1 MRDGY
6 FFDEHAQAIARR
18 QYLQPGDGDILGM
31 FRRVAREIA
40 KAEREEER
48 SKWEEEF
55 FRLMAEKRFSPG
67 GRILAGAGTVH
78 GNLLNCFVQGATE
91 NPPESFAGIMEV
103 AKKLALVTKV
113 GGGNG
118 VNLDPYRSKG
128 KRARR
133 AVEGVAYLS
142 AEHPDVED
150 FIRGLMRPPI
160 NPDGAK
166 EEISLKN
173 FARVVYGAL
182 SPELK
187 ALAERY
193 GVRTVKEPPEG
204 RILVPDDMGG
214 IIDAAREAADL
225 ARKGQKPHVDFSL
238 LRPEGAPIRGS
249 GGTSSGPVSF
259 LFEIFDN
266 FLEWVAWGAEEA
278 GPVATL
284 RYVYAPVLRVVRQ
297 GGCLHP
303 DTLVH
308 TDRGTLRLREL
319 VDPFRRGWQPHTL
332 SVATDEGWRPS
343 PEGYNN
349 GVAPTLRVVLENGLE
364 VQGTLNHKLKVLR
377 EDGTREWVELQ
388 DLRPGDWVIWV
399 LDEHTG
405 TPVQLA
411 PLDEPLHPNTT
422 PIRTPEVLT
431 EDLAFLLGFFF
442 GEGFVSGDRIGFS
455 VHEEEPMREEAKRL
469 FRELFGLELR
479 EERKPGD
486 RSVTLVVRSRPL
498 VTWLRKNGLLK
509 GKARELEV
517 PRAIR
522 QSPRPVLAAFLRGLF
537 EADGT
542 ITAGYPMLTTASKR
556 LAQDVMVL
564 LGGLGIPSKLLRY
577 NPLPGRFSKAE
588 HYRVRVVTA
597 KGLERYLERIGVPKG
612 SRLEALHGIKPD
624 IRRESSWPL
633 PHAEGLLKPLLTVTE
648 KGRKGYASPY
658 TPLRKDLLR
667 YLRGERQLTATGYAM
682 VLEKAQDLGLEAE
695 PFPFNEYYVRVA
707 SVEPGGEILTLDLSV
722 EGNHTYLANG
732 LVSHNTRRGA
742 GMATLSIEHP
752 DLLDFLTAKDL
763 DREKAEG
770 DISTFNISVLATDRF
785 LEAVEK
791 DEPWPV
797 TPIEVPGKYY
807 PYPVE
812 GPYTGKLPPLPERED
827 GAKAIP
833 LYGGKVP
840 ARWLWHEIA
849 WHAWATGEPGL
860 IFVDRVNALSALKGL
875 GERYQIRST
884 NPCFVGST
892 RIPTERGLV
901 PIEELAREGGSFYLV
916 TDNRAP
922 FGGRGAPLPGHGTA
936 VRKAVRAFF
945 TGVKPVVRLR
955 TREGLEVTLTPDH
968 LLLTP
973 EGYREAG
980 KLRPGE
986 KILVQSGEGLFPKEE
1001 SLPAQALAVVHERV
1015 ATAGGRGGRGRAD
1028 VRAQYRNLPT
1038 RWSRELGVALGWLL
1052 GDGYLRED
1060 GVGFYFS
1067 RKDFADLAWLP
1078 DLLRDWFGQGTL
1090 QETRSD
1096 TFHLHFNRIPA
1107 EFFQALGLKAARATE
1122 KRVPESLFR
1131 APREAVVGFLQGL
1144 FSADGSVQINEK
1156 KQDATIRLASSSLAL
1171 LQDVQLLLLNL
1182 GILGKIHKRRE
1193 AARKA
1198 LPDGKGALRE
1208 YPVAPQYELILGG
1221 ENRDRFA
1228 EVVGFLQEE
1237 KQSKLLAFLR
1247 HRPRGSYRKP
1257 FLATVASVEP
1267 AGEAPVYD
1275 LTEPVTHSLI
1285 ANGLVAHNCGEIPLT
1300 VGEPCDL
1307 GAMNLAAYV
1316 KDGEFQMEEFRRDVR
1331 TAIRFL
1337 DNVLDVNKF
1346 ALPDNEMAAKKL
1358 RRLGLGLMGL
1368 ADALIKM
1375 GLPYD
1380 SEEARRKV
1388 YEIVSAMREE
1398 AIRASE
1404 ALAEERGPFPLY
1416 EEHRE
1421 YFQSLGIKPRRNVA
1435 LLTVA
1440 PTGTT
1445 SMLMGVSSGIEPVFS
1460 PFVWRRIGGEYKPLL
1475 HPLFVELMEAY
1486 PPAPGFA
1493 KEGKWDWEKIVEEIQ
1508 KDGHGSVQNLPFVP
1522 EAIRRVFLSAHDIHP
1537 LDHVRMQGAVQRAF
1551 DAEGYAA
1558 NSISKC
1564 IAKGTLIPTSKGLI
1578 PIEEIA
1584 PPHPEDTFVP
1594 VEGLYT
1600 AEGYRITAHYY
1611 AGKKRGVRIRLDNG
1625 AELVGAWE
1633 SHRLLTPEGWRL
1645 MRELKPGDVVLGKLV
1660 PSHGEGGLPIPEAK
1674 GLSLRTNARNL
1685 PLPERMSEDL
1695 ALFLGMLAADGSTV
1709 EATGF
1714 VGIATKDPDVE
1725 RVFQEV
1731 AGRLFG
1737 VEPKCTVDKRTGV
1750 RNLYL
1755 TSRRLVRFV
1764 EALIGKGA
1772 AQKRV
1777 PSQILQGSP
1786 GEKLAFLRG
1795 LTLDGYVHAN
1805 MGLVVYEGRS
1815 QRLAYEAAELA
1826 RSFGL
1831 PKVYQGRKKVLAPK
1845 ETYYVH
1851 SVAVSGPLQELLEPL
1866 EAHKRAKVEARY
1878 KVFVPQEVLA
1888 ATRVGTHHP
1897 GYVSLKSVR
1906 QREAQAVYNTTAERL
1921 GWPTEILAHRVVEV
1935 EEVGEVEMYDIEV
1948 EEVHRYV
1955 VNGLISHN
1963 TINLP
1968 NHATVEDVEAAYTEA
1983 YRTGCKGITVYR
1995 DGSREFQVLTVKKE
2009 AKEEKA
2015 GKTPEEAK
2023 PQEARAHEPGRPVYE
2038 RPGRLM
2044 GFTDMVKLFAPDGS
2058 KRSFL
2063 VTVNTLEGRPIE
2075 VILTSG
2081 KAGDEAN
2088 ADSEA
2093 LGRVVSIALQYGVP
2107 PEAIVRTLRGI
2118 NGGLYGTYQG
2128 RLVSSKADLI
2138 AVALETVPQMAPG
2151 APEDLS
2157 SAPVLSGGGIALAG
2171 AAPCPSCGEKA
2182 LVREEGCWK
2191 CQACGYAKCG

>member
-1 MRDGY
+1 MNVVG
-6 FFDEHAQAIARR
+6 A
-18 QYLQPGDGDILGM
+18 G
-31 FRRVAREIA
+31 
-40 KAEREEER
+40 
-48 SKWEEEF
+48 
-55 FRLMAEKRFSPG
+55 
-67 GRILAGAGTVH
+67 LAGSEAAWTLLRLGVPVRLFEMRPKRMTPAHGTDRFAEIVCSNSL
-78 GNLLNCFVQGATE
+78 GGEGETNAKGLLQAE
-91 NPPESFAGIMEV
+91 M
-103 AKKLALVTKV
+103 
-113 GGGNG
+113 
-118 VNLDPYRSKG
+118 
-128 KRARR
+128 RR
-133 AVEGVAYLS
+133 AG
-142 AEHPDVED
+142 
-150 FIRGLMRPPI
+150 
-160 NPDGAK
+160 
-166 EEISLKN
+166 SL
-173 FARVVYGAL
+173 V
-182 SPELK
+182 
-187 ALAERY
+187 
-193 GVRTVKEPPEG
+193 
-204 RILVPDDMGG
+204 M
-214 IIDAAREAADL
+214 EAADL
-225 ARKGQKPHVDFSL
+225 ARVPAGGALAVDREEFSGYITERLTGHPL
-238 LRPEGAPIRGS
+238 LE
-249 GGTSSGPVSF
+249 
-259 LFEIFDN
+259 
-266 FLEWVAWGAEEA
+266 
-278 GPVATL
+278 
-284 RYVYAPVLRVVRQ
+284 VVREE
-297 GGCLHP
+297 
-303 DTLVH
+303 V
-308 TDRGTLRLREL
+308 REI
-319 VDPFRRGWQPHTL
+319 P
-332 SVATDEGWRPS
+332 
-343 PEGYNN
+343 
-349 GVAPTLRVVLENGLE
+349 
-364 VQGTLNHKLKVLR
+364 
-377 EDGTREWVELQ
+377 
-388 DLRPGDWVIWV
+388 PG
-399 LDEHTG
+399 
-405 TPVQLA
+405 
-411 PLDEPLHPNTT
+411 
-422 PIRTPEVLT
+422 
-431 EDLAFLLGFFF
+431 
-442 GEGFVSGDRIGFS
+442 
-455 VHEEEPMREEAKRL
+455 
-469 FRELFGLELR
+469 
-479 EERKPGD
+479 
-486 RSVTLVVRSRPL
+486 
-498 VTWLRKNGLLK
+498 
-509 GKARELEV
+509 
-517 PRAIR
+517 
-522 QSPRPVLAAFLRGLF
+522 
-537 EADGT
+537 
-542 ITAGYPMLTTASKR
+542 IT
-556 LAQDVMVL
+556 
-564 LGGLGIPSKLLRY
+564 
-577 NPLPGRFSKAE
+577 
-588 HYRVRVVTA
+588 
-597 KGLERYLERIGVPKG
+597 
-612 SRLEALHGIKPD
+612 
-624 IRRESSWPL
+624 
-633 PHAEGLLKPLLTVTE
+633 
-648 KGRKGYASPY
+648 
-658 TPLRKDLLR
+658 
-667 YLRGERQLTATGYAM
+667 
-682 VLEKAQDLGLEAE
+682 
-695 PFPFNEYYVRVA
+695 
-707 SVEPGGEILTLDLSV
+707 
-722 EGNHTYLANG
+722 
-732 LVSHNTRRGA
+732 
-742 GMATLSIEHP
+742 
-752 DLLDFLTAKDL
+752 
-763 DREKAEG
+763 
-770 DISTFNISVLATDRF
+770 VLAT
-785 LEAVEK
+785 
-791 DEPWPV
+791 
-797 TPIEVPGKYY
+797 G
-807 PYPVE
+807 
-812 GPYTGKLPPLPERED
+812 
-827 GAKAIP
+827 
-833 LYGGKVP
+833 
-840 ARWLWHEIA
+840 
-849 WHAWATGEPGL
+849 
-860 IFVDRVNALSALKGL
+860 
-875 GERYQIRST
+875 
-884 NPCFVGST
+884 
-892 RIPTERGLV
+892 
-901 PIEELAREGGSFYLV
+901 
-916 TDNRAP
+916 
-922 FGGRGAPLPGHGTA
+922 
-936 VRKAVRAFF
+936 
-945 TGVKPVVRLR
+945 
-955 TREGLEVTLTPDH
+955 
-968 LLLTP
+968 
-973 EGYREAG
+973 
-980 KLRPGE
+980 
-986 KILVQSGEGLFPKEE
+986 
-1001 SLPAQALAVVHERV
+1001 
-1015 ATAGGRGGRGRAD
+1015 
-1028 VRAQYRNLPT
+1028 
-1038 RWSRELGVALGWLL
+1038 
-1052 GDGYLRED
+1052 
-1060 GVGFYFS
+1060 
-1067 RKDFADLAWLP
+1067 
-1078 DLLRDWFGQGTL
+1078 
-1090 QETRSD
+1090 
-1096 TFHLHFNRIPA
+1096 
-1107 EFFQALGLKAARATE
+1107 
-1122 KRVPESLFR
+1122 
-1131 APREAVVGFLQGL
+1131 
-1144 FSADGSVQINEK
+1144 
-1156 KQDATIRLASSSLAL
+1156 
-1171 LQDVQLLLLNL
+1171 
-1182 GILGKIHKRRE
+1182 
-1193 AARKA
+1193 
-1198 LPDGKGALRE
+1198 
-1208 YPVAPQYELILGG
+1208 
-1221 ENRDRFA
+1221 
-1228 EVVGFLQEE
+1228 
-1237 KQSKLLAFLR
+1237 
-1247 HRPRGSYRKP
+1247 
-1257 FLATVASVEP
+1257 
-1267 AGEAPVYD
+1267 
-1275 LTEPVTHSLI
+1275 
-1285 ANGLVAHNCGEIPLT
+1285 PLT
-1300 VGEPCDL
+1300 
-1307 GAMNLAAYV
+1307 
-1316 KDGEFQMEEFRRDVR
+1316 
-1331 TAIRFL
+1331 
-1337 DNVLDVNKF
+1337 
-1346 ALPDNEMAAKKL
+1346 
-1358 RRLGLGLMGL
+1358 
-1368 ADALIKM
+1368 
-1375 GLPYD
+1375 
-1380 SEEARRKV
+1380 
-1388 YEIVSAMREE
+1388 
-1398 AIRASE
+1398 SE

-1866 EAHKRAKVEARY
+1866 EAHKRATVEARY

>member
-1 MRDGY
+1 MERHP
-6 FFDEHAQAIARR
+6 FDEHAQAIAKR

-40 KAEREEER
+40 RPERPEER
-48 SKWEEEF
+48 AFWEEKFYE
-55 FRLMAEKRFSPG
+55 LMATKRFSPG
-67 GRILAGAGTVH
+67 GRILAGAGTAH

-128 KRARR
+128 NRKRREVR
-133 AVEGVAYLS
+133 GVAYLS
-142 AEHPDVED
+142 AEHRDLED
-150 FIRGLMRPPI
+150 FIRGLMRPPT
-160 NPDGAK
+160 NPEGEK
-166 EEISLKN
+166 VEIALKN
-173 FARVVYGAL
+173 FARVVYGEL
-182 SPELK
+182 SPK
-187 ALAERY
+187 TRALAERY
-193 GVRTVKEPPEG
+193 GVLVVKEPPKE

-214 IIDAAREAADL
+214 IVEAAKEAAAL
-225 ARKGQKPHVDFSL
+225 ARQGLTPHVDFSL

-259 LFEIFDN
+259 LLEIFDN
-266 FLEWVAWGAEEA
+266 FLEWAALGAEEA

-297 GGCLHP
+297 GG
-303 DTLVH
+303 
-308 TDRGTLRLREL
+308 
-319 VDPFRRGWQPHTL
+319 
-332 SVATDEGWRPS
+332 
-343 PEGYNN
+343 
-349 GVAPTLRVVLENGLE
+349 
-364 VQGTLNHKLKVLR
+364 
-377 EDGTREWVELQ
+377 
-388 DLRPGDWVIWV
+388 
-399 LDEHTG
+399 
-405 TPVQLA
+405 
-411 PLDEPLHPNTT
+411 
-422 PIRTPEVLT
+422 
-431 EDLAFLLGFFF
+431 
-442 GEGFVSGDRIGFS
+442 
-455 VHEEEPMREEAKRL
+455 
-469 FRELFGLELR
+469 
-479 EERKPGD
+479 
-486 RSVTLVVRSRPL
+486 
-498 VTWLRKNGLLK
+498 
-509 GKARELEV
+509 
-517 PRAIR
+517 
-522 QSPRPVLAAFLRGLF
+522 
-537 EADGT
+537 
-542 ITAGYPMLTTASKR
+542 
-556 LAQDVMVL
+556 
-564 LGGLGIPSKLLRY
+564 
-577 NPLPGRFSKAE
+577 
-588 HYRVRVVTA
+588 
-597 KGLERYLERIGVPKG
+597 
-612 SRLEALHGIKPD
+612 
-624 IRRESSWPL
+624 
-633 PHAEGLLKPLLTVTE
+633 
-648 KGRKGYASPY
+648 
-658 TPLRKDLLR
+658 
-667 YLRGERQLTATGYAM
+667 
-682 VLEKAQDLGLEAE
+682 
-695 PFPFNEYYVRVA
+695 
-707 SVEPGGEILTLDLSV
+707 
-722 EGNHTYLANG
+722 
-732 LVSHNTRRGA
+732 TRRGA
-742 GMATLSIEHP
+742 GMATLAIDHP

-770 DISTFNISVLATDRF
+770 DISTFNISVLVTEAFMRA
-785 LEAVEK
+785 LEEDAL
-791 DEPWPV
+791 WPV
-797 TPIEVPGKYY
+797 TPVEVPGKYY
-807 PYPVE
+807 PYPLE
-812 GPYTGKLPPLPERED
+812 GPYTGEIPKLPERED

-860 IFVDRVNALSALKGL
+860 IFIDRINELSALKGL
-875 GERYQIRST
+875 GPRYQIRST

-892 RIPTERGLV
+892 RIPTEFGLV
-901 PIEELAREGGSFYLV
+901 PIEELAKKGESFFLV
-916 TDNRAP
+916 TDRRAP
-922 FGGRGAPLPGHGTA
+922 YGGLGLPQTAQGT
-936 VRKAVRAFF
+936 VVHKAARAFY
-945 TGVKPVVRLR
+945 TGVKPVVRLT
-955 TREGLEVTLTPDH
+955 TREGLELTLTPDH

-980 KLRPGE
+980 SLKPGDR
-986 KILVQSGEGLFPKEE
+986 ILVQSGEGLFPKEE
-1001 SLPAQALAVVHERV
+1001 ALPAAVLEVVQERV
-1015 ATAGGRGGRGRAD
+1015 ATAGGRGRAH
-1028 VRAQYRNLPT
+1028 VRAQYSHLPT

-1067 RKDFADLAWLP
+1067 RQDFAQVAWLP
-1078 DLLRDWFGQGTL
+1078 DLLRDWFGGGSL
-1090 QETRSD
+1090 QD
-1096 TFHLHFNRIPA
+1096 THANTYHLHFKRIPA
-1107 EFFQALGLKAARATE
+1107 EFFQALGVKPAKATE

-1144 FSADGSVQINEK
+1144 FSADGSVQINPGR
-1156 KQDATIRLASSSLAL
+1156 QDATVRLASSSKGL

-1182 GILGKIHKRRE
+1182 GIYGRIHKRRE
-1193 AARKA
+1193 AGQKE
-1198 LPDGKGALRE
+1198 LPDGRGGLKA
-1208 YPVAPQYELILGG
+1208 YPVAAQYELILGA
-1221 ENRDRFA
+1221 ENRDLFA
-1228 EVVGFLQEE
+1228 EIVGFLQEE
-1237 KQSKLLAFLR
+1237 KQAKLLAFLQD
-1247 HRPRGSYRKP
+1247 RPRGSYHKP
-1257 FLATVASVEP
+1257 FLATVVGVEP

-1285 ANGLVAHNCGEIPLT
+1285 ANGIVAHNCGEIPLT

-1307 GAMNLAAYV
+1307 GALNLAAYV
-1316 KDGEFQMEEFRRDVR
+1316 KDGAFQMEEFRKDVH

-1337 DNVLDVNKF
+1337 DNVLDVNVF
-1346 ALPDNEMAAKKL
+1346 ALKDNEEAAKSL
-1358 RRLGLGLMGL
+1358 RRLGLGVMGL

-1375 GLPYD
+1375 GLPYA
-1380 SEEARRKV
+1380 SEEAREKV
-1388 YEIVSAMREE
+1388 YEIISAMREE
-1398 AIRASE
+1398 AIKASE
-1404 ALAEERGPFPLY
+1404 ELAKERGPFPLY
-1416 EEHRE
+1416 ETHRE
-1421 YFQSLGIKPRRNVA
+1421 YFQALGVRPRRNVA
-1435 LLTVA
+1435 VLTVA

-1493 KEGKWDWEKIVEEIQ
+1493 KDGRWDWEKIVEEIQ

-1522 EAIRRVFLSAHDIHP
+1522 EPIRKVFQCAHDIPP
-1537 LDHVRMQGAVQRAF
+1537 LDHVRMQGVVQRAF

-1564 IAKGTLIPTSKGLI
+1564 IAKGTLIPTSQGLI
-1578 PIEEIA
+1578 PIENIA
-1584 PPHPEDTFVP
+1584 PPHPEDTFAQ

-1611 AGKKRGVRIRLDNG
+1611 AGKKRGIRVRLDNG

-1645 MRELKPGDVVLGKLV
+1645 MRELKPGDIVLGKLV
-1660 PSHGEGGLPIPEAK
+1660 PSHGPGG
-1674 GLSLRTNARNL
+1674 L
-1685 PLPERMSEDL
+1685 PLPEASEFPLKTNARDLPLPEKMSEDL
-1695 ALFLGMLAADGSTV
+1695 ALFLGMLAADGSTA

-1714 VGIATKDPDVE
+1714 VGIATKSPEVE
-1725 RVFQEV
+1725 RTFCQIVEK
-1731 AGRLFG
+1731 LFG
-1737 VEPKCTVDKRTGV
+1737 VKPKRTVDKRTGV
-1750 RNLYL
+1750 KNLFL

-1764 EALIGKGA
+1764 ERLIGKGA

-1777 PSQILQGSP
+1777 PQQILQGSP
-1786 GEKLAFLRG
+1786 EEKLAFLRG
-1795 LTLDGYVHAN
+1795 LTLDGYVHRI
-1805 MGLVVYEGRS
+1805 MGLVVYEGKS

-1845 ETYYVH
+1845 ETYCVH
-1851 SVAVSGPLQELLEPL
+1851 SVAVSGPLQELIQPI
-1866 EAHKRAKVEARY
+1866 EARKWAQKEARY
-1878 KVFVPQEVLA
+1878 KVFVPEEVLA
-1888 ATRVGTHHP
+1888 TTSVGVAHP
-1897 GYVSLKSVR
+1897 GYKNLKSVR
-1906 QREAQAVYNTTAERL
+1906 QRGVSVVYNTTADRL

-1968 NHATVEDVEAAYTEA
+1968 NHASVEDVEEAYSEA

-2009 AKEEKA
+2009 SKE
-2015 GKTPEEAK
+2015 TEEAK
-2023 PQEARAHEPGRPVYE
+2023 PQEARAEEARLEEAPPRAPKAGEPIYE

-2044 GFTDMVKLFAPDGS
+2044 GFTDMVKLLTPEGV

-2063 VTVNTLEGRPIE
+2063 VTVNVLEGHPIE

-2107 PEAIVRTLRGI
+2107 PEAIIRTLRGI

-2138 AVALETVPQMAPG
+2138 AVALETIPKELKG
-2151 APEDLS
+2151 LS
-2157 SAPVLSGGGIALAG
+2157 LTEEAEAEPLPALSGGGVELQGAG
-2171 AAPCPSCGEKA
+2171 FCPSCGERA

-2191 CQACGYAKCG
+2191 CQVCGYSKCG

>member
-40 KAEREEER
+40 KVEREEER

-128 KRARR
+128 ERARR

-297 GGCLHP
+297 GG
-303 DTLVH
+303 
-308 TDRGTLRLREL
+308 
-319 VDPFRRGWQPHTL
+319 
-332 SVATDEGWRPS
+332 
-343 PEGYNN
+343 
-349 GVAPTLRVVLENGLE
+349 
-364 VQGTLNHKLKVLR
+364 
-377 EDGTREWVELQ
+377 
-388 DLRPGDWVIWV
+388 
-399 LDEHTG
+399 
-405 TPVQLA
+405 
-411 PLDEPLHPNTT
+411 
-422 PIRTPEVLT
+422 
-431 EDLAFLLGFFF
+431 
-442 GEGFVSGDRIGFS
+442 
-455 VHEEEPMREEAKRL
+455 
-469 FRELFGLELR
+469 
-479 EERKPGD
+479 
-486 RSVTLVVRSRPL
+486 
-498 VTWLRKNGLLK
+498 
-509 GKARELEV
+509 
-517 PRAIR
+517 
-522 QSPRPVLAAFLRGLF
+522 
-537 EADGT
+537 
-542 ITAGYPMLTTASKR
+542 
-556 LAQDVMVL
+556 
-564 LGGLGIPSKLLRY
+564 
-577 NPLPGRFSKAE
+577 
-588 HYRVRVVTA
+588 
-597 KGLERYLERIGVPKG
+597 
-612 SRLEALHGIKPD
+612 
-624 IRRESSWPL
+624 
-633 PHAEGLLKPLLTVTE
+633 
-648 KGRKGYASPY
+648 
-658 TPLRKDLLR
+658 
-667 YLRGERQLTATGYAM
+667 
-682 VLEKAQDLGLEAE
+682 
-695 PFPFNEYYVRVA
+695 
-707 SVEPGGEILTLDLSV
+707 
-722 EGNHTYLANG
+722 
-732 LVSHNTRRGA
+732 TRRGA

-791 DEPWPV
+791 DELWPV

-812 GPYTGKLPPLPERED
+812 GPYTGKLPSLPERED

-860 IFVDRVNALSALKGL
+860 IFVDRINALSALKGL

-1078 DLLRDWFGQGTL
+1078 DLLRDWFGPGTL
-1090 QETRSD
+1090 QETRSN

-1107 EFFQALGLKAARATE
+1107 EFFQALGVKAARATE

-1144 FSADGSVQINEK
+1144 FSADGSVQINEN
-1156 KQDATIRLASSSLAL
+1156 KQDATVRLASSSPAL

-1198 LPDGKGALRE
+1198 LPDGKGGLRE

-1346 ALPDNEMAAKKL
+1346 ALPDNEMAAKRL

-1404 ALAEERGPFPLY
+1404 SLAEERGPFPLY

-1486 PPAPGFA
+1486 PPAPGYA
-1493 KEGKWDWEKIVEEIQ
+1493 KDGKWDWEKIIEEIQ
-1508 KDGHGSVQNLPFVP
+1508 KDGHGSVRNLPFVP
-1522 EAIRRVFLSAHDIHP
+1522 EAIRKVFLCAHDVHP

-1558 NSISKC
+1558 NSISK
-1564 IAKGTLIPTSKGLI
+1564 
-1578 PIEEIA
+1578 
-1584 PPHPEDTFVP
+1584 
-1594 VEGLYT
+1594 
-1600 AEGYRITAHYY
+1600 
-1611 AGKKRGVRIRLDNG
+1611 
-1625 AELVGAWE
+1625 
-1633 SHRLLTPEGWRL
+1633 
-1645 MRELKPGDVVLGKLV
+1645 
-1660 PSHGEGGLPIPEAK
+1660 
-1674 GLSLRTNARNL
+1674 
-1685 PLPERMSEDL
+1685 
-1695 ALFLGMLAADGSTV
+1695 
-1709 EATGF
+1709 
-1714 VGIATKDPDVE
+1714 
-1725 RVFQEV
+1725 
-1731 AGRLFG
+1731 
-1737 VEPKCTVDKRTGV
+1737 
-1750 RNLYL
+1750 
-1755 TSRRLVRFV
+1755 
-1764 EALIGKGA
+1764 
-1772 AQKRV
+1772 
-1777 PSQILQGSP
+1777 
-1786 GEKLAFLRG
+1786 
-1795 LTLDGYVHAN
+1795 
-1805 MGLVVYEGRS
+1805 
-1815 QRLAYEAAELA
+1815 
-1826 RSFGL
+1826 
-1831 PKVYQGRKKVLAPK
+1831 
-1845 ETYYVH
+1845 
-1851 SVAVSGPLQELLEPL
+1851 
-1866 EAHKRAKVEARY
+1866 
-1878 KVFVPQEVLA
+1878 
-1888 ATRVGTHHP
+1888 
-1897 GYVSLKSVR
+1897 
-1906 QREAQAVYNTTAERL
+1906 
-1921 GWPTEILAHRVVEV
+1921 
-1935 EEVGEVEMYDIEV
+1935 
-1948 EEVHRYV
+1948 
-1955 VNGLISHN
+1955 

-1995 DGSREFQVLTVKKE
+1995 DGSREFQVLTVKRE

>member
-40 KAEREEER
+40 KVEREEER

-297 GGCLHP
+297 GG
-303 DTLVH
+303 
-308 TDRGTLRLREL
+308 
-319 VDPFRRGWQPHTL
+319 
-332 SVATDEGWRPS
+332 
-343 PEGYNN
+343 
-349 GVAPTLRVVLENGLE
+349 
-364 VQGTLNHKLKVLR
+364 
-377 EDGTREWVELQ
+377 
-388 DLRPGDWVIWV
+388 
-399 LDEHTG
+399 
-405 TPVQLA
+405 
-411 PLDEPLHPNTT
+411 
-422 PIRTPEVLT
+422 
-431 EDLAFLLGFFF
+431 
-442 GEGFVSGDRIGFS
+442 
-455 VHEEEPMREEAKRL
+455 
-469 FRELFGLELR
+469 
-479 EERKPGD
+479 
-486 RSVTLVVRSRPL
+486 
-498 VTWLRKNGLLK
+498 
-509 GKARELEV
+509 
-517 PRAIR
+517 
-522 QSPRPVLAAFLRGLF
+522 
-537 EADGT
+537 
-542 ITAGYPMLTTASKR
+542 
-556 LAQDVMVL
+556 
-564 LGGLGIPSKLLRY
+564 
-577 NPLPGRFSKAE
+577 
-588 HYRVRVVTA
+588 
-597 KGLERYLERIGVPKG
+597 
-612 SRLEALHGIKPD
+612 
-624 IRRESSWPL
+624 
-633 PHAEGLLKPLLTVTE
+633 
-648 KGRKGYASPY
+648 
-658 TPLRKDLLR
+658 
-667 YLRGERQLTATGYAM
+667 
-682 VLEKAQDLGLEAE
+682 
-695 PFPFNEYYVRVA
+695 
-707 SVEPGGEILTLDLSV
+707 
-722 EGNHTYLANG
+722 
-732 LVSHNTRRGA
+732 TRRGA

-791 DEPWPV
+791 DELWPV

-916 TDNRAP
+916 TDNRSP

-1067 RKDFADLAWLP
+1067 RQDFAALAWLP

-1156 KQDATIRLASSSLAL
+1156 KQTATIRLASSSLAL

-1198 LPDGKGALRE
+1198 LPDGKGGLRE

-1486 PPAPGFA
+1486 PPAPGYA

-1731 AGRLFG
+1731 VGRLFG

-1831 PKVYQGRKKVLAPK
+1831 PKVYQGRKKVFAPK

-2015 GKTPEEAK
+2015 GKTPGEAK

>member
-1 MRDGY
+1 MDMRDGY

-40 KAEREEER
+40 KVEREEER
-48 SKWEEEF
+48 SKWEEAF

-297 GGCLHP
+297 GG
-303 DTLVH
+303 
-308 TDRGTLRLREL
+308 
-319 VDPFRRGWQPHTL
+319 
-332 SVATDEGWRPS
+332 
-343 PEGYNN
+343 
-349 GVAPTLRVVLENGLE
+349 
-364 VQGTLNHKLKVLR
+364 
-377 EDGTREWVELQ
+377 
-388 DLRPGDWVIWV
+388 
-399 LDEHTG
+399 
-405 TPVQLA
+405 
-411 PLDEPLHPNTT
+411 
-422 PIRTPEVLT
+422 
-431 EDLAFLLGFFF
+431 
-442 GEGFVSGDRIGFS
+442 
-455 VHEEEPMREEAKRL
+455 
-469 FRELFGLELR
+469 
-479 EERKPGD
+479 
-486 RSVTLVVRSRPL
+486 
-498 VTWLRKNGLLK
+498 
-509 GKARELEV
+509 
-517 PRAIR
+517 
-522 QSPRPVLAAFLRGLF
+522 
-537 EADGT
+537 
-542 ITAGYPMLTTASKR
+542 
-556 LAQDVMVL
+556 
-564 LGGLGIPSKLLRY
+564 
-577 NPLPGRFSKAE
+577 
-588 HYRVRVVTA
+588 
-597 KGLERYLERIGVPKG
+597 
-612 SRLEALHGIKPD
+612 
-624 IRRESSWPL
+624 
-633 PHAEGLLKPLLTVTE
+633 
-648 KGRKGYASPY
+648 
-658 TPLRKDLLR
+658 
-667 YLRGERQLTATGYAM
+667 
-682 VLEKAQDLGLEAE
+682 
-695 PFPFNEYYVRVA
+695 
-707 SVEPGGEILTLDLSV
+707 
-722 EGNHTYLANG
+722 
-732 LVSHNTRRGA
+732 TRRGA

-791 DEPWPV
+791 DELWPV

-860 IFVDRVNALSALKGL
+860 IFVDRINALSALKGL

-922 FGGRGAPLPGHGTA
+922 FGGRGSPLPGHGTA

-1028 VRAQYRNLPT
+1028 VRTQYRNLPT

-1078 DLLRDWFGQGTL
+1078 DLLRDWFGPGTL
-1090 QETRSD
+1090 QETRSN

-1107 EFFQALGLKAARATE
+1107 EFFQALGVKAARATE

-1144 FSADGSVQINEK
+1144 FSADGSVQINEN
-1156 KQDATIRLASSSLAL
+1156 KQDATVRLASSSPAL

-1198 LPDGKGALRE
+1198 LPDGKGGLRE

-1346 ALPDNEMAAKKL
+1346 ALPDNEMAAKRL

-1404 ALAEERGPFPLY
+1404 SLAEERGPFPLY

-1486 PPAPGFA
+1486 PPAPGYA
-1493 KEGKWDWEKIVEEIQ
+1493 KDGKWDWEKIIEEIQ
-1508 KDGHGSVQNLPFVP
+1508 KDGHGSVRNLPFVP
-1522 EAIRRVFLSAHDIHP
+1522 EAIRKVFLCAHDVHP

-1558 NSISKC
+1558 NSISK
-1564 IAKGTLIPTSKGLI
+1564 
-1578 PIEEIA
+1578 
-1584 PPHPEDTFVP
+1584 
-1594 VEGLYT
+1594 
-1600 AEGYRITAHYY
+1600 
-1611 AGKKRGVRIRLDNG
+1611 
-1625 AELVGAWE
+1625 
-1633 SHRLLTPEGWRL
+1633 
-1645 MRELKPGDVVLGKLV
+1645 
-1660 PSHGEGGLPIPEAK
+1660 
-1674 GLSLRTNARNL
+1674 
-1685 PLPERMSEDL
+1685 
-1695 ALFLGMLAADGSTV
+1695 
-1709 EATGF
+1709 
-1714 VGIATKDPDVE
+1714 
-1725 RVFQEV
+1725 
-1731 AGRLFG
+1731 
-1737 VEPKCTVDKRTGV
+1737 
-1750 RNLYL
+1750 
-1755 TSRRLVRFV
+1755 
-1764 EALIGKGA
+1764 
-1772 AQKRV
+1772 
-1777 PSQILQGSP
+1777 
-1786 GEKLAFLRG
+1786 
-1795 LTLDGYVHAN
+1795 
-1805 MGLVVYEGRS
+1805 
-1815 QRLAYEAAELA
+1815 
-1826 RSFGL
+1826 
-1831 PKVYQGRKKVLAPK
+1831 
-1845 ETYYVH
+1845 
-1851 SVAVSGPLQELLEPL
+1851 
-1866 EAHKRAKVEARY
+1866 
-1878 KVFVPQEVLA
+1878 
-1888 ATRVGTHHP
+1888 
-1897 GYVSLKSVR
+1897 
-1906 QREAQAVYNTTAERL
+1906 
-1921 GWPTEILAHRVVEV
+1921 
-1935 EEVGEVEMYDIEV
+1935 
-1948 EEVHRYV
+1948 
-1955 VNGLISHN
+1955 

-1995 DGSREFQVLTVKKE
+1995 DGSREFQVLTVKRE

>member
-40 KAEREEER
+40 KVEREEER

-297 GGCLHP
+297 GG
-303 DTLVH
+303 
-308 TDRGTLRLREL
+308 
-319 VDPFRRGWQPHTL
+319 
-332 SVATDEGWRPS
+332 
-343 PEGYNN
+343 
-349 GVAPTLRVVLENGLE
+349 
-364 VQGTLNHKLKVLR
+364 
-377 EDGTREWVELQ
+377 
-388 DLRPGDWVIWV
+388 
-399 LDEHTG
+399 
-405 TPVQLA
+405 
-411 PLDEPLHPNTT
+411 
-422 PIRTPEVLT
+422 
-431 EDLAFLLGFFF
+431 
-442 GEGFVSGDRIGFS
+442 
-455 VHEEEPMREEAKRL
+455 
-469 FRELFGLELR
+469 
-479 EERKPGD
+479 
-486 RSVTLVVRSRPL
+486 
-498 VTWLRKNGLLK
+498 
-509 GKARELEV
+509 
-517 PRAIR
+517 
-522 QSPRPVLAAFLRGLF
+522 
-537 EADGT
+537 
-542 ITAGYPMLTTASKR
+542 
-556 LAQDVMVL
+556 
-564 LGGLGIPSKLLRY
+564 
-577 NPLPGRFSKAE
+577 
-588 HYRVRVVTA
+588 
-597 KGLERYLERIGVPKG
+597 
-612 SRLEALHGIKPD
+612 
-624 IRRESSWPL
+624 
-633 PHAEGLLKPLLTVTE
+633 
-648 KGRKGYASPY
+648 
-658 TPLRKDLLR
+658 
-667 YLRGERQLTATGYAM
+667 
-682 VLEKAQDLGLEAE
+682 
-695 PFPFNEYYVRVA
+695 
-707 SVEPGGEILTLDLSV
+707 
-722 EGNHTYLANG
+722 
-732 LVSHNTRRGA
+732 TRRGA

-791 DEPWPV
+791 DELWPV

-1067 RKDFADLAWLP
+1067 RQDFAALAWLP
-1078 DLLRDWFGQGTL
+1078 DLLRDWFGPGTL

-1156 KQDATIRLASSSLAL
+1156 KQTATIRLASSSLAL

-1198 LPDGKGALRE
+1198 LPDGKGGLRE

-1486 PPAPGFA
+1486 PPAPGYA

-1725 RVFQEV
+1725 RVFQEMV
-1731 AGRLFG
+1731 GRLFG

-1831 PKVYQGRKKVLAPK
+1831 PKVYQGRKKVFAPK

-1995 DGSREFQVLTVKKE
+1995 DGSREFQVLTVK
-2009 AKEEKA
+2009 KEEKA

>member
-40 KAEREEER
+40 KVEREEER

-297 GGCLHP
+297 GG
-303 DTLVH
+303 
-308 TDRGTLRLREL
+308 
-319 VDPFRRGWQPHTL
+319 
-332 SVATDEGWRPS
+332 
-343 PEGYNN
+343 
-349 GVAPTLRVVLENGLE
+349 
-364 VQGTLNHKLKVLR
+364 
-377 EDGTREWVELQ
+377 
-388 DLRPGDWVIWV
+388 
-399 LDEHTG
+399 
-405 TPVQLA
+405 
-411 PLDEPLHPNTT
+411 
-422 PIRTPEVLT
+422 
-431 EDLAFLLGFFF
+431 
-442 GEGFVSGDRIGFS
+442 
-455 VHEEEPMREEAKRL
+455 
-469 FRELFGLELR
+469 
-479 EERKPGD
+479 
-486 RSVTLVVRSRPL
+486 
-498 VTWLRKNGLLK
+498 
-509 GKARELEV
+509 
-517 PRAIR
+517 
-522 QSPRPVLAAFLRGLF
+522 
-537 EADGT
+537 
-542 ITAGYPMLTTASKR
+542 
-556 LAQDVMVL
+556 
-564 LGGLGIPSKLLRY
+564 
-577 NPLPGRFSKAE
+577 
-588 HYRVRVVTA
+588 
-597 KGLERYLERIGVPKG
+597 
-612 SRLEALHGIKPD
+612 
-624 IRRESSWPL
+624 
-633 PHAEGLLKPLLTVTE
+633 
-648 KGRKGYASPY
+648 
-658 TPLRKDLLR
+658 
-667 YLRGERQLTATGYAM
+667 
-682 VLEKAQDLGLEAE
+682 
-695 PFPFNEYYVRVA
+695 
-707 SVEPGGEILTLDLSV
+707 
-722 EGNHTYLANG
+722 
-732 LVSHNTRRGA
+732 TRRGA

-791 DEPWPV
+791 DELWPV

-922 FGGRGAPLPGHGTA
+922 FGGRGAPLPTHGTA

-1028 VRAQYRNLPT
+1028 VRAQYSHLPT

-1067 RKDFADLAWLP
+1067 RQDFAALAWLP
-1078 DLLRDWFGQGTL
+1078 DLLRDWFGPGTL

-1156 KQDATIRLASSSLAL
+1156 KQTATIRLASSSLAL

-1198 LPDGKGALRE
+1198 LPDGKGGLRE

-1522 EAIRRVFLSAHDIHP
+1522 EAIRKVFLSAHDIHP

-1731 AGRLFG
+1731 VGRLFG

-1831 PKVYQGRKKVLAPK
+1831 PKVYQGRKKVFAPK

-2009 AKEEKA
+2009 EKA
-2015 GKTPEEAK
+2015 GKTPGEAK

>member
-40 KAEREEER
+40 KVEREEER

-682 VLEKAQDLGLEAE
+682 VLEKAQDLGLEAD

-791 DEPWPV
+791 DELWPV

-875 GERYQIRST
+875 GERYWIRST
-884 NPCFVGST
+884 NP
-892 RIPTERGLV
+892 
-901 PIEELAREGGSFYLV
+901 
-916 TDNRAP
+916 
-922 FGGRGAPLPGHGTA
+922 
-936 VRKAVRAFF
+936 
-945 TGVKPVVRLR
+945 
-955 TREGLEVTLTPDH
+955 
-968 LLLTP
+968 
-973 EGYREAG
+973 
-980 KLRPGE
+980 
-986 KILVQSGEGLFPKEE
+986 
-1001 SLPAQALAVVHERV
+1001 
-1015 ATAGGRGGRGRAD
+1015 
-1028 VRAQYRNLPT
+1028 
-1038 RWSRELGVALGWLL
+1038 
-1052 GDGYLRED
+1052 
-1060 GVGFYFS
+1060 
-1067 RKDFADLAWLP
+1067 
-1078 DLLRDWFGQGTL
+1078 
-1090 QETRSD
+1090 
-1096 TFHLHFNRIPA
+1096 
-1107 EFFQALGLKAARATE
+1107 
-1122 KRVPESLFR
+1122 
-1131 APREAVVGFLQGL
+1131 
-1144 FSADGSVQINEK
+1144 
-1156 KQDATIRLASSSLAL
+1156 
-1171 LQDVQLLLLNL
+1171 
-1182 GILGKIHKRRE
+1182 
-1193 AARKA
+1193 
-1198 LPDGKGALRE
+1198 
-1208 YPVAPQYELILGG
+1208 
-1221 ENRDRFA
+1221 
-1228 EVVGFLQEE
+1228 
-1237 KQSKLLAFLR
+1237 
-1247 HRPRGSYRKP
+1247 
-1257 FLATVASVEP
+1257 
-1267 AGEAPVYD
+1267 
-1275 LTEPVTHSLI
+1275 
-1285 ANGLVAHNCGEIPLT
+1285 CGEIPLT

-1346 ALPDNEMAAKKL
+1346 ALPDNEMAAKRL

-1380 SEEARRKV
+1380 SEEAREKV

-1404 ALAEERGPFPLY
+1404 SLAEERGPFPLY

-1508 KDGHGSVQNLPFVP
+1508 KDGHGSVRNLPFVP
-1522 EAIRRVFLSAHDIHP
+1522 EAIRRVFLSAHDVHP
-1537 LDHVRMQGAVQRAF
+1537 LDHVRMQGVVQRAF

-1558 NSISKC
+1558 NSISK
-1564 IAKGTLIPTSKGLI
+1564 
-1578 PIEEIA
+1578 
-1584 PPHPEDTFVP
+1584 
-1594 VEGLYT
+1594 
-1600 AEGYRITAHYY
+1600 
-1611 AGKKRGVRIRLDNG
+1611 
-1625 AELVGAWE
+1625 
-1633 SHRLLTPEGWRL
+1633 
-1645 MRELKPGDVVLGKLV
+1645 
-1660 PSHGEGGLPIPEAK
+1660 
-1674 GLSLRTNARNL
+1674 
-1685 PLPERMSEDL
+1685 
-1695 ALFLGMLAADGSTV
+1695 
-1709 EATGF
+1709 
-1714 VGIATKDPDVE
+1714 
-1725 RVFQEV
+1725 
-1731 AGRLFG
+1731 
-1737 VEPKCTVDKRTGV
+1737 
-1750 RNLYL
+1750 
-1755 TSRRLVRFV
+1755 
-1764 EALIGKGA
+1764 
-1772 AQKRV
+1772 
-1777 PSQILQGSP
+1777 
-1786 GEKLAFLRG
+1786 
-1795 LTLDGYVHAN
+1795 
-1805 MGLVVYEGRS
+1805 
-1815 QRLAYEAAELA
+1815 
-1826 RSFGL
+1826 
-1831 PKVYQGRKKVLAPK
+1831 
-1845 ETYYVH
+1845 
-1851 SVAVSGPLQELLEPL
+1851 
-1866 EAHKRAKVEARY
+1866 
-1878 KVFVPQEVLA
+1878 
-1888 ATRVGTHHP
+1888 
-1897 GYVSLKSVR
+1897 
-1906 QREAQAVYNTTAERL
+1906 
-1921 GWPTEILAHRVVEV
+1921 
-1935 EEVGEVEMYDIEV
+1935 
-1948 EEVHRYV
+1948 
-1955 VNGLISHN
+1955 

-2009 AKEEKA
+2009 EKA
-2015 GKTPEEAK
+2015 EKKPEEAK
-2023 PQEARAHEPGRPVYE
+2023 PQEAKAPEPGKPVYE

>member
-40 KAEREEER
+40 KVEREEER

-128 KRARR
+128 ERTRR

-682 VLEKAQDLGLEAE
+682 VLEKAQDLGLEAD

-791 DEPWPV
+791 DELWPV

-875 GERYQIRST
+875 GERYWIRST
-884 NPCFVGST
+884 NP
-892 RIPTERGLV
+892 
-901 PIEELAREGGSFYLV
+901 
-916 TDNRAP
+916 
-922 FGGRGAPLPGHGTA
+922 
-936 VRKAVRAFF
+936 
-945 TGVKPVVRLR
+945 
-955 TREGLEVTLTPDH
+955 
-968 LLLTP
+968 
-973 EGYREAG
+973 
-980 KLRPGE
+980 
-986 KILVQSGEGLFPKEE
+986 
-1001 SLPAQALAVVHERV
+1001 
-1015 ATAGGRGGRGRAD
+1015 
-1028 VRAQYRNLPT
+1028 
-1038 RWSRELGVALGWLL
+1038 
-1052 GDGYLRED
+1052 
-1060 GVGFYFS
+1060 
-1067 RKDFADLAWLP
+1067 
-1078 DLLRDWFGQGTL
+1078 
-1090 QETRSD
+1090 
-1096 TFHLHFNRIPA
+1096 
-1107 EFFQALGLKAARATE
+1107 
-1122 KRVPESLFR
+1122 
-1131 APREAVVGFLQGL
+1131 
-1144 FSADGSVQINEK
+1144 
-1156 KQDATIRLASSSLAL
+1156 
-1171 LQDVQLLLLNL
+1171 
-1182 GILGKIHKRRE
+1182 
-1193 AARKA
+1193 
-1198 LPDGKGALRE
+1198 
-1208 YPVAPQYELILGG
+1208 
-1221 ENRDRFA
+1221 
-1228 EVVGFLQEE
+1228 
-1237 KQSKLLAFLR
+1237 
-1247 HRPRGSYRKP
+1247 
-1257 FLATVASVEP
+1257 
-1267 AGEAPVYD
+1267 
-1275 LTEPVTHSLI
+1275 
-1285 ANGLVAHNCGEIPLT
+1285 CGEIPLT

-1346 ALPDNEMAAKKL
+1346 ALPDNEMAAKRL

-1380 SEEARRKV
+1380 SEEAREKV

-1398 AIRASE
+1398 AIKASE

-1421 YFQSLGIKPRRNVA
+1421 YFQSLGIRPRRNVA

-1508 KDGHGSVQNLPFVP
+1508 KDGHGSVRNLPFVP
-1522 EAIRRVFLSAHDIHP
+1522 EAIRRVFLSAHDVHP
-1537 LDHVRMQGAVQRAF
+1537 LDHVRMQGVVQRAF

-1558 NSISKC
+1558 NSISK
-1564 IAKGTLIPTSKGLI
+1564 
-1578 PIEEIA
+1578 
-1584 PPHPEDTFVP
+1584 
-1594 VEGLYT
+1594 
-1600 AEGYRITAHYY
+1600 
-1611 AGKKRGVRIRLDNG
+1611 
-1625 AELVGAWE
+1625 
-1633 SHRLLTPEGWRL
+1633 
-1645 MRELKPGDVVLGKLV
+1645 
-1660 PSHGEGGLPIPEAK
+1660 
-1674 GLSLRTNARNL
+1674 
-1685 PLPERMSEDL
+1685 
-1695 ALFLGMLAADGSTV
+1695 
-1709 EATGF
+1709 
-1714 VGIATKDPDVE
+1714 
-1725 RVFQEV
+1725 
-1731 AGRLFG
+1731 
-1737 VEPKCTVDKRTGV
+1737 
-1750 RNLYL
+1750 
-1755 TSRRLVRFV
+1755 
-1764 EALIGKGA
+1764 
-1772 AQKRV
+1772 
-1777 PSQILQGSP
+1777 
-1786 GEKLAFLRG
+1786 
-1795 LTLDGYVHAN
+1795 
-1805 MGLVVYEGRS
+1805 
-1815 QRLAYEAAELA
+1815 
-1826 RSFGL
+1826 
-1831 PKVYQGRKKVLAPK
+1831 
-1845 ETYYVH
+1845 
-1851 SVAVSGPLQELLEPL
+1851 
-1866 EAHKRAKVEARY
+1866 
-1878 KVFVPQEVLA
+1878 
-1888 ATRVGTHHP
+1888 
-1897 GYVSLKSVR
+1897 
-1906 QREAQAVYNTTAERL
+1906 
-1921 GWPTEILAHRVVEV
+1921 
-1935 EEVGEVEMYDIEV
+1935 
-1948 EEVHRYV
+1948 
-1955 VNGLISHN
+1955 

-2009 AKEEKA
+2009 EKA
-2015 GKTPEEAK
+2015 EKKPEEAK
-2023 PQEARAHEPGRPVYE
+2023 PQEAKAPEPGKPVYE

-2138 AVALETVPQMAPG
+2138 AVALETVPQMASG

>member
-40 KAEREEER
+40 KVEREEER

-297 GGCLHP
+297 GG
-303 DTLVH
+303 
-308 TDRGTLRLREL
+308 
-319 VDPFRRGWQPHTL
+319 
-332 SVATDEGWRPS
+332 
-343 PEGYNN
+343 
-349 GVAPTLRVVLENGLE
+349 
-364 VQGTLNHKLKVLR
+364 
-377 EDGTREWVELQ
+377 
-388 DLRPGDWVIWV
+388 
-399 LDEHTG
+399 
-405 TPVQLA
+405 
-411 PLDEPLHPNTT
+411 
-422 PIRTPEVLT
+422 
-431 EDLAFLLGFFF
+431 
-442 GEGFVSGDRIGFS
+442 
-455 VHEEEPMREEAKRL
+455 
-469 FRELFGLELR
+469 
-479 EERKPGD
+479 
-486 RSVTLVVRSRPL
+486 
-498 VTWLRKNGLLK
+498 
-509 GKARELEV
+509 
-517 PRAIR
+517 
-522 QSPRPVLAAFLRGLF
+522 
-537 EADGT
+537 
-542 ITAGYPMLTTASKR
+542 
-556 LAQDVMVL
+556 
-564 LGGLGIPSKLLRY
+564 
-577 NPLPGRFSKAE
+577 
-588 HYRVRVVTA
+588 
-597 KGLERYLERIGVPKG
+597 
-612 SRLEALHGIKPD
+612 
-624 IRRESSWPL
+624 
-633 PHAEGLLKPLLTVTE
+633 
-648 KGRKGYASPY
+648 
-658 TPLRKDLLR
+658 
-667 YLRGERQLTATGYAM
+667 
-682 VLEKAQDLGLEAE
+682 
-695 PFPFNEYYVRVA
+695 
-707 SVEPGGEILTLDLSV
+707 
-722 EGNHTYLANG
+722 
-732 LVSHNTRRGA
+732 TRRGA

-791 DEPWPV
+791 DELWPV

-833 LYGGKVP
+833 LYGGMVP

-1078 DLLRDWFGQGTL
+1078 DLLRDWFGPGTL

-1107 EFFQALGLKAARATE
+1107 EFFQALGVKAARATE

-1156 KQDATIRLASSSLAL
+1156 KQTATIRLASSSLAL

-1198 LPDGKGALRE
+1198 LPDGKGGLRE

-1486 PPAPGFA
+1486 PPAPGYA

-1731 AGRLFG
+1731 VGRLFG

-1831 PKVYQGRKKVLAPK
+1831 PKVYQGRKKVFAPK

>member
-40 KAEREEER
+40 KVEREEER

-682 VLEKAQDLGLEAE
+682 VLEKAQDLGLEAD

-791 DEPWPV
+791 DELWPV

-875 GERYQIRST
+875 GERYWIRST
-884 NPCFVGST
+884 NP
-892 RIPTERGLV
+892 
-901 PIEELAREGGSFYLV
+901 
-916 TDNRAP
+916 
-922 FGGRGAPLPGHGTA
+922 
-936 VRKAVRAFF
+936 
-945 TGVKPVVRLR
+945 
-955 TREGLEVTLTPDH
+955 
-968 LLLTP
+968 
-973 EGYREAG
+973 
-980 KLRPGE
+980 
-986 KILVQSGEGLFPKEE
+986 
-1001 SLPAQALAVVHERV
+1001 
-1015 ATAGGRGGRGRAD
+1015 
-1028 VRAQYRNLPT
+1028 
-1038 RWSRELGVALGWLL
+1038 
-1052 GDGYLRED
+1052 
-1060 GVGFYFS
+1060 
-1067 RKDFADLAWLP
+1067 
-1078 DLLRDWFGQGTL
+1078 
-1090 QETRSD
+1090 
-1096 TFHLHFNRIPA
+1096 
-1107 EFFQALGLKAARATE
+1107 
-1122 KRVPESLFR
+1122 
-1131 APREAVVGFLQGL
+1131 
-1144 FSADGSVQINEK
+1144 
-1156 KQDATIRLASSSLAL
+1156 
-1171 LQDVQLLLLNL
+1171 
-1182 GILGKIHKRRE
+1182 
-1193 AARKA
+1193 
-1198 LPDGKGALRE
+1198 
-1208 YPVAPQYELILGG
+1208 
-1221 ENRDRFA
+1221 
-1228 EVVGFLQEE
+1228 
-1237 KQSKLLAFLR
+1237 
-1247 HRPRGSYRKP
+1247 
-1257 FLATVASVEP
+1257 
-1267 AGEAPVYD
+1267 
-1275 LTEPVTHSLI
+1275 
-1285 ANGLVAHNCGEIPLT
+1285 CGEIPLT

-1346 ALPDNEMAAKKL
+1346 ALPDNEMAAKRL

-1404 ALAEERGPFPLY
+1404 SLAEERGPFPLY

-1421 YFQSLGIKPRRNVA
+1421 YFQSLGIRPRRNVA

-1508 KDGHGSVQNLPFVP
+1508 KDGHGSVRNLPFVP
-1522 EAIRRVFLSAHDIHP
+1522 EAIRRVFLSAHDVHP
-1537 LDHVRMQGAVQRAF
+1537 LDHVRMQGVVQRAF

-1558 NSISKC
+1558 NSISK
-1564 IAKGTLIPTSKGLI
+1564 
-1578 PIEEIA
+1578 
-1584 PPHPEDTFVP
+1584 
-1594 VEGLYT
+1594 
-1600 AEGYRITAHYY
+1600 
-1611 AGKKRGVRIRLDNG
+1611 
-1625 AELVGAWE
+1625 
-1633 SHRLLTPEGWRL
+1633 
-1645 MRELKPGDVVLGKLV
+1645 
-1660 PSHGEGGLPIPEAK
+1660 
-1674 GLSLRTNARNL
+1674 
-1685 PLPERMSEDL
+1685 
-1695 ALFLGMLAADGSTV
+1695 
-1709 EATGF
+1709 
-1714 VGIATKDPDVE
+1714 
-1725 RVFQEV
+1725 
-1731 AGRLFG
+1731 
-1737 VEPKCTVDKRTGV
+1737 
-1750 RNLYL
+1750 
-1755 TSRRLVRFV
+1755 
-1764 EALIGKGA
+1764 
-1772 AQKRV
+1772 
-1777 PSQILQGSP
+1777 
-1786 GEKLAFLRG
+1786 
-1795 LTLDGYVHAN
+1795 
-1805 MGLVVYEGRS
+1805 
-1815 QRLAYEAAELA
+1815 
-1826 RSFGL
+1826 
-1831 PKVYQGRKKVLAPK
+1831 
-1845 ETYYVH
+1845 
-1851 SVAVSGPLQELLEPL
+1851 
-1866 EAHKRAKVEARY
+1866 
-1878 KVFVPQEVLA
+1878 
-1888 ATRVGTHHP
+1888 
-1897 GYVSLKSVR
+1897 
-1906 QREAQAVYNTTAERL
+1906 
-1921 GWPTEILAHRVVEV
+1921 
-1935 EEVGEVEMYDIEV
+1935 
-1948 EEVHRYV
+1948 
-1955 VNGLISHN
+1955 

-2009 AKEEKA
+2009 EKA
-2015 GKTPEEAK
+2015 EKKPEEAK
-2023 PQEARAHEPGRPVYE
+2023 PQEAKAPEPGKPVYE

-2138 AVALETVPQMAPG
+2138 AVALETVPQMASG

>member
-40 KAEREEER
+40 KVEREKER

-128 KRARR
+128 KRTRR

-297 GGCLHP
+297 GG
-303 DTLVH
+303 
-308 TDRGTLRLREL
+308 
-319 VDPFRRGWQPHTL
+319 
-332 SVATDEGWRPS
+332 
-343 PEGYNN
+343 
-349 GVAPTLRVVLENGLE
+349 
-364 VQGTLNHKLKVLR
+364 
-377 EDGTREWVELQ
+377 
-388 DLRPGDWVIWV
+388 
-399 LDEHTG
+399 
-405 TPVQLA
+405 
-411 PLDEPLHPNTT
+411 
-422 PIRTPEVLT
+422 
-431 EDLAFLLGFFF
+431 
-442 GEGFVSGDRIGFS
+442 
-455 VHEEEPMREEAKRL
+455 
-469 FRELFGLELR
+469 
-479 EERKPGD
+479 
-486 RSVTLVVRSRPL
+486 
-498 VTWLRKNGLLK
+498 
-509 GKARELEV
+509 
-517 PRAIR
+517 
-522 QSPRPVLAAFLRGLF
+522 
-537 EADGT
+537 
-542 ITAGYPMLTTASKR
+542 
-556 LAQDVMVL
+556 
-564 LGGLGIPSKLLRY
+564 
-577 NPLPGRFSKAE
+577 
-588 HYRVRVVTA
+588 
-597 KGLERYLERIGVPKG
+597 
-612 SRLEALHGIKPD
+612 
-624 IRRESSWPL
+624 
-633 PHAEGLLKPLLTVTE
+633 
-648 KGRKGYASPY
+648 
-658 TPLRKDLLR
+658 
-667 YLRGERQLTATGYAM
+667 
-682 VLEKAQDLGLEAE
+682 
-695 PFPFNEYYVRVA
+695 
-707 SVEPGGEILTLDLSV
+707 
-722 EGNHTYLANG
+722 
-732 LVSHNTRRGA
+732 TRRGA

-791 DEPWPV
+791 DELWPV

-860 IFVDRVNALSALKGL
+860 IFVDRINALSALKGL

-1028 VRAQYRNLPT
+1028 VRAQYRNLPI

-1078 DLLRDWFGQGTL
+1078 DLLRDWFGPGTL
-1090 QETRSD
+1090 QETRSN

-1107 EFFQALGLKAARATE
+1107 EFFQALGVKAARATE

-1144 FSADGSVQINEK
+1144 FSADGSVQINEN
-1156 KQDATIRLASSSLAL
+1156 KQDATVRLASSSPTL

-1198 LPDGKGALRE
+1198 LPDGKGGLRE

-1237 KQSKLLAFLR
+1237 KQSKLLTFLR

-1421 YFQSLGIKPRRNVA
+1421 YFQSLGIRPRRNVA

-1508 KDGHGSVQNLPFVP
+1508 KDGHGSVRNLPFVP
-1522 EAIRRVFLSAHDIHP
+1522 EAIRRVFLSAHDVHP

-1731 AGRLFG
+1731 VGRLFG

-1831 PKVYQGRKKVLAPK
+1831 PKVYQGRKKVFAPK

-2009 AKEEKA
+2009 AKEEKT